1 MGDLN
6 GAALRSDKTINHR
19 VSALFVVLL
28 VVFVYLFFAL
38 KAAEAESITVEVRV
52 NGLITSY
59 TTAYHTVGELV
70 DAIYPPDQVISVFP
84 PRTAELTAHLQ
95 VTIQVRPVK
104 VNPVVAANLQ
114 LAQVTIAKISPP
126 PTPRPAPPP
135 QPKSPTYSGTAT
147 WYRFGSGLTTASTQF
162 PLGTRLRVTADTS
175 DKYVDVTVND
185 YGPSEDTGV
194 TLDLNRPA
202 FAKLAPVG
210 AGKILVR
217 YYVI

>member
-1 MGDLN
+1 MGDLDT
-6 GAALRSDKTINHR
+6 AAPRSDKAINHR
-19 VSALFVVLL
+19 VSALFVILL

-38 KAAEAESITVEVRV
+38 KAAEAESITVEVRI
-52 NGLITSY
+52 NGLTTSY

-70 DAIYPPDQVISVFP
+70 DTIYPPDQVTSVFP
-84 PRTAELTAHLQ
+84 PRTTELTAHLQ
-95 VTIQVRPVK
+95 VTIQVKPVK

-114 LAQVTIAKISPP
+114 LAQVTATKIPPP
-126 PTPRPAPPP
+126 PTPRPAPP

-147 WYRFGSGLTTASTQF
+147 WYRFGSNLTTASTQF
-162 PLGTRLRVTADTS
+162 PLGTRLRVTADAS
-175 DKYVDVTVND
+175 GKYVDVTVND